1 MKRIII
7 TLFIF
12 FLAISNSFA
21 SDVMPDYLTPAQ
33 TPYYETVNETVAV
46 IFNRIKT
53 YIRTSRYPKYFND
66 FALIKNDDTQT
77 STYKYV
83 YNSGAELMYGVDTNE
98 LKYISFRRPELQ
110 KCRIMY
116 DYPSGRLHAIQIF
129 TEDGA
134 SFVFSSDGKYVD
146 YAPYVKKV
154 NEKVKDNW
162 QVPPRKNIEEMAKG
176 QKDLLV
182 QTAVTVNRD
191 GTIKKIIIL
200 KSSHIRELDK
210 NAIATIKRAAPFD
223 EFPEDFFNNEITI
236 TLNFNFSL

>member
-1 MKRIII
+1 MKNLIVTTFIIFI
-7 TLFIF
+7 TGISAF
-12 FLAISNSFA
+12 AI
-21 SDVMPDYLTPAQ
+21 DVMPDYITPAQ
-33 TPYYETVNETVAV
+33 SPYYEKVNETVAI
-46 IFNRIKT
+46 IFNKIKT

-66 FALIKNDDTQT
+66 FTLLKNDGTQT
-77 STYKYV
+77 HTFKYV

-129 TEDGA
+129 TDDNK
-134 SFVFSSDGKYVD
+134 SFVFSADGKYVD
-146 YAPYVKKV
+146 YAPYVQKV

-162 QVPPRKNIEEMAKG
+162 QVPSRKNVEELAKG
-176 QKDLLV
+176 KKDLLV
-182 QTAVTVNRD
+182 QAAVTISSD

-200 KSSHIRELDK
+200 KSSKIRELDK
-210 NAIATIKRAAPFD
+210 NATDTIKRAAPFD
-223 EFPEDFFNNEITI
+223 VFPEDFFNDEITI

>member
-1 MKRIII
+1 M
-7 TLFIF
+7 
-12 FLAISNSFA
+12 LAFSNSFA
-21 SDVMPDYLTPAQ
+21 AEVMPDYLTPVQ

-53 YIRTSRYPKYFND
+53 YIRTNRYPKYFND
-66 FALIKNDDTQT
+66 FALIKNDGTQT
-77 STYKYV
+77 NTYKYV

-116 DYPSGRLHAIQIF
+116 DYPTGRLHAIQIF
-129 TEDGA
+129 TDDGE

-154 NEKVKDNW
+154 NDEVKKNW
-162 QVPPRKNIEEMAKG
+162 QVPSRKNIEELAKG

-182 QTAVTVNRD
+182 QAAVTILKD
-191 GTIKKIIIL
+191 GSVKKIIIL
-200 KSSHIRELDK
+200 KSSHIRALDK
-210 NAIATIKRAAPFD
+210 NTIETIKRAAPFD